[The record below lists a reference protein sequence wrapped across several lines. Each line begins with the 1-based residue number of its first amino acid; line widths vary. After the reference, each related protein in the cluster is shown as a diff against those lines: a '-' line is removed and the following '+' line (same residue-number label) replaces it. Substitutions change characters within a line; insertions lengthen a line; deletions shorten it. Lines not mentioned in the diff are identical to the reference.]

1 MKSSSFGLRAARSS
15 LFCATA
21 LLAASSVACKKKSG
35 GDAATPVATVAADK
49 CGDVAAKVGSAL
61 ETEVRAGAPEAA
73 KEKLTPIFAEIQTIM
88 KTRCAEDKWPDSFT
102 DCVLGAADAEA
113 IGACDLPPENEK
125 ALSEAMEAL
134 TPKIMEAMSAPAEAP
149 AAEATP

>member
-15 LFCATA
+15 LFCALA
-21 LLAASSVACKKKSG
+21 LLATSAVGCKKKSG
-35 GDAATPVATVAADK
+35 DAGTPVATVATDK

-73 KEKLTPIFAEIQTIM
+73 KEKLTPLFAEIQTIM

-102 DCVLGAADAEA
+102 DCVIGAASTEE
-113 IGACDLPPENEK
+113 IGACNLPPENEK

-134 TPKIMEAMSAPAEAP
+134 TPRIEEAMSVPAEAP
-149 AAEATP
+149 AAEAAP